1 MSALR
6 IVDLYKRAAHRNAV
20 RAKVMSYAG
29 HYAESTGTVEGRKSG
44 YARMTNDF
52 YDLVTDFYE
61 LGWGESFHFAPMSRG
76 ESFEASIARH
86 EHYLAHRIR
95 LEPGMS
101 ALDVG
106 CGVGGPMRAI
116 ARFSGGGV
124 VGINNN
130 AYQIELARE
139 YNAAAGLASQCG
151 FVHGDFMK
159 MPIADESLDAAYAVE
174 ATCHAPDKTACFA
187 EVLRVLK
194 PGARF
199 AGYEWCLTPDYDE
212 RNPEH
217 LAIRK
222 GIEVGNSLPELATT
236 VETVEA
242 LVAAGFE
249 VLDHRD
255 MALDAD
261 RETPWYTPLS
271 GDGLSLRT
279 VAQSPVGRWLTER
292 TVGALESIGVAPAG
306 TKRVSTLLNEGAV
319 HLVNGGRTGCFTPMY
334 FFCARKPG

>member
-6 IVDLYKRAAHRNAV
+6 IVDLYKRAAHRSAV
-20 RAKVMSYAG
+20 RAKVASYAG
-29 HYAESTGTVEGRKSG
+29 HYGGAAGVEDRKNG
-44 YARMTNDF
+44 YAGMTNDF

-61 LGWGESFHFAPMSRG
+61 IGWGESFHFAPMARG

-86 EHYLAHRIR
+86 EHYLAHRLR

-116 ARFSGGGV
+116 ARFSGARV

-130 AYQIELARE
+130 AYQIELARA
-139 YNAAAGLASQCG
+139 YNAHAGLSRRCD

-159 MPIADESLDAAYAVE
+159 MPVAAESFDAAYAVE
-174 ATCHAPDKTACFA
+174 ATCHAPDKAGCFA
-187 EVLRVLK
+187 EVFRVLR

-199 AGYEWCLTPDYDE
+199 AGYEWCLTPSWDAA
-212 RNPEH
+212 NPEH
-217 LAIRK
+217 VAICR
-222 GIEVGNSLPELATT
+222 GIEEGNSLPALASTDE
-236 VETVEA
+236 VVRA
-242 LVAAGFE
+242 LEAAGFE

-255 MALDAD
+255 VALDSD
-261 RETPWYTPLS
+261 PETPWYTPLS

-279 VAQSPVGRWLTER
+279 MAQSPVGRWLTER
-292 TVGALESIGVAPAG
+292 TVTVLESVGLAPEG
-306 TKRVSTLLNEGAV
+306 TKRVSALLNDAAT
-319 HLVNGGRTGCFTPMY
+319 HLVNGGKTGCFTPMY